1 MKKIFLSLTL
11 LTGIMVSKAQDNV
24 YPAPAQKQTIA
35 LTNAT
40 IHIGNGQVIENGT
53 IVFSNGKIT
62 EAGTAANTAG
72 ARIIDCKGKHIY
84 PGIIASES
92 DLGLNEISSTRST
105 QDARELGELNPN
117 IRSIIAYNSDS
128 KVIGTLRSNGIL
140 LANVVPE
147 GGIISGSSSIVQLD
161 AWNWEDA
168 AYKTDQGIHF
178 RMPNLGAGRGRGFGG
193 FQGMAQG
200 PQTDPVR
207 AALDRIDAVRTF
219 LKEAQAYY
227 QEPKHAQVNLKFEA
241 VKGLFD
247 KTQTFFIHAENVKEI
262 LVATDFAKEFGF
274 KTVIVGGNDAW
285 RVADYLKDN
294 NIAVILN
301 EMHLQP
307 ITADDD
313 IEQPYKNPSI
323 LQKAGVLYAI
333 ADTHGETRG
342 RNLMFNAGVAAGYG
356 LTKEQALQAIT
367 LNAAKILGI
376 DDKTGSLE
384 KGKDA
389 NIVISDGD
397 ILDPKSSMVTGAYI
411 QGRQVSL
418 DDKGKQ
424 LYERYKYK
432 YGIK

>member
-1 MKKIFLSLTL
+1 MKQLFLTLTL
-11 LTGIMVSKAQDNV
+11 LGSLLLASAQDNV
-24 YPAPAQKQTIA
+24 YPAPAQTQAIA

-53 IVFSNGKIT
+53 IVFTNGKIT
-62 EAGTAANTAG
+62 EVGTNVNTAG
-72 ARIIDCKGKHIY
+72 ARVIDCKGKHIY
-84 PGIIASES
+84 PGLISPET
-92 DLGLNEISSTRST
+92 DLGLGEISSVRAT

-117 IRSIIAYNSDS
+117 VRSIIAYNADS

-140 LANVVPE
+140 LASVVPE
-147 GGIISGSSSIVQLD
+147 GGIISGSSSVVQLD

-178 RMPNLGAGRGRGFGG
+178 RMPNLSNRGRRGFFFGQVG
-193 FQGMAQG
+193 Q
-200 PQTDPVR
+200 QTDPVR
-207 AALDRIDAVRTF
+207 AALDRIDAVRSF
-219 LKEAQAYY
+219 LKEAKAYY
-227 QEPKHAQVNLKFEA
+227 EESKHAQTNLKFEA
-241 VKGLFD
+241 VKGLFN
-247 KTQTFFIHAENVKEI
+247 KTQTFFVHADNVKEI
-262 LVATDFAKEFGF
+262 LVAADFAREFGF

-285 RVADYLKDN
+285 RVADYLRDN

-301 EMHLQP
+301 EMHLEP
-307 ITADDD
+307 LSNDDD

-323 LQKAGVLYAI
+323 LQRAGVLYSI
-333 ADTHGETRG
+333 SDTHGETRG
-342 RNLMFNAGVAAGYG
+342 RNLPFNAGVAAGYG

-376 DDKTGSLE
+376 DDRTGSLE

-389 NIVISDGD
+389 NIVISGGD
-397 ILDPKSSMVTGAYI
+397 ILDPKSSVVTGAFI
-411 QGRQVSL
+411 QGREINL

-432 YGIK
+432 YNIK

>member
-1 MKKIFLSLTL
+1 ML
-11 LTGIMVSKAQDNV
+11 VARAQDNV
-24 YPAPAQKQTIA
+24 YPAPVQKQPIA

-53 IVFSNGKIT
+53 IIFANGKIT
-62 EAGTAANTAG
+62 EVGTSVNTTG
-72 ARIIDCKGKHIY
+72 AKVIDCKGKHVY
-84 PGIIASES
+84 PGLISPETN
-92 DLGLNEISSTRST
+92 LGLGEINSVRAT

-117 IRSIIAYNSDS
+117 VRSIIAYNADS

-140 LANVVPE
+140 LASVVPE
-147 GGIISGSSSIVQLD
+147 GGIISGASSVVQLD

-178 RMPNLGAGRGRGFGG
+178 RMPSLSAGGRRGFGG
-193 FQGMAQG
+193 FQFAQQG
-200 PQTDPVR
+200 GQATDPVR
-207 AALDRIDAVRTF
+207 AALDRIDAVRSF
-219 LKEAQAYY
+219 FKEAKAYF
-227 QEPKHAQVNLKFEA
+227 EEAKHAQVNLKFEA

-247 KTQTFFIHAENVKEI
+247 KSQSFYVHAENVKEM
-262 LVATDFAKEFGF
+262 LVAADFAKEFGF

-285 RVADYLKDN
+285 RMADYLKEN

-307 ITADDD
+307 LTADDD

-323 LQKAGVLYAI
+323 LQKAGVLFSI
-333 ADTHGETRG
+333 SDTHGETRG
-342 RNLMFNAGVAAGYG
+342 RNLPFNAGVAAGYG

-389 NIVISDGD
+389 NIVVSEGD
-397 ILDPKSSMVTGAYI
+397 ILDPKSSIIVNAFI
-411 QGRQVSL
+411 QGREVSL

-432 YGIK
+432 YNIR